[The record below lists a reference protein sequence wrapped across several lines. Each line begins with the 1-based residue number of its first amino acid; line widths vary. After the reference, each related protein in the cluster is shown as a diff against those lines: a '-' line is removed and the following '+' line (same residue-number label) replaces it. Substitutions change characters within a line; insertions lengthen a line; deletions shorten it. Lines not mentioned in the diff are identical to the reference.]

1 MHIFSLKKV
10 LKYELIDTHW
20 RYLITNLWIANAA
33 NAERVDRIKEAKSEA
48 EALIAAYRAEME
60 ANYQKKMNM
69 VRKNILLFWL
79 FSENLERGNQ
89 WISIFVNEREI
100 GKEGEWREGWKG
112 NKEHSVLVII

>member
-69 VRKNILLFWL
+69 VRRNILLYWLGRRENGEKDGRVIKNISLFWQSLRKEAFVRL
-79 FSENLERGNQ
+79 FE
-89 WISIFVNEREI
+89 F
-100 GKEGEWREGWKG
+100 KKKGE
-112 NKEHSVLVII
+112 